1 MVLYSLLLRTTQMIS
16 TEVCEPE
23 FYSGVL
29 WDARNKV
36 SEHEIQAHPLCLDE
50 YKMNVLR
57 RCDENGW
64 IPQLAPDCHS
74 TQNEFDKSELCPLNY
89 ATVDANNVRLCVLL
103 TEPKK
108 WENQCIYDG
117 SSMTFYQLHET
128 EKQALLNYLIVMN
141 VSEIWLPGKR
151 FTRFGPVIWT
161 TSGELHGE
169 QIEFDKIN
177 VELIDENNV
186 TADGCFSAMVNSSL
200 LIGSI
205 KDCKQKLNQ
214 LCVFRQNNENTKL
227 ISMACPKNGFIPSYQ
242 SSCHCCHSIQMIEKN
257 DAKEFDN
264 IDKLIK
270 SKCKDELF
278 TMDSVEKT
286 ELFRQLAI
294 ENNLRNNDRCL
305 FAVSP
310 GNNFIS
316 NISDWK
322 SKYHAVNY
330 VNWAVPIVN
339 GSYLTTNKYGKW
351 NWIDRPFDCVVCT
364 SALHMYTPEFV
375 LNFNRKK
382 RRLYLTVYNE
392 QFVWHTIKSGIKCFT
407 NADDELIRTVEIGRK
422 KWSGT
427 LSIDQINRKT
437 TNETRLHKR
446 SKAIYELKLYGEG
459 PGYYWCEGYTMLQF
473 DLIQSTKVV
482 AFRRERGEVFTML
495 FNTWCVE
502 CEQFFRKFFIKNF
515 AKQLRDHLKDAYKI
529 MKKTTEYTNQFENT
543 EINIENVRIM
553 QIEEI
558 SLKKSHHVGMF
569 KMRLLC
575 HLTVSLSKFDDFD
588 EYLRIIKIYDILKEL
603 LGYLQSDGDYEY
615 VSLNSTEFCLPELNQ
630 MASGLSWISAKIGE
644 TIPSNELCL
653 LSSGLPAL
661 RRCVGDFLYGG
672 IWQYVSTQK
681 CHRTPDHLTEK
692 LFEFATKMTTD
703 NEMNNCA
710 IKNISMLLQKN
721 AKNVNVVA
729 ADLFYLGRIMS
740 DFSRINN
747 KNTTNNTFNLSD
759 TEHIFSIYNNLMY
772 LNENTTRKSATLNS
786 TNILLDAF
794 DNILNGIQID
804 ITSVANNNHNNTIVM
819 NSDDGTI
826 TTQTPNLIVYVI
838 DPSIKNVSGVA
849 LIKKSKQQSNDE
861 SDDNNSTEN
870 SNTSD
875 NNDDDFTDYYIK
887 TLYAN
892 QSSDELLN
900 DDKLEI
906 ATFVPISL
914 LNLLNQMANETE
926 ESVITPIKIV
936 ISIYNNDRL
945 FQEYKNMHQTKTTGR
960 IISVS
965 IPGYG
970 PHLPALLP
978 TFVRSRSIL
987 SNQNSSP
994 MCGYWNFEVDYAT
1007 WADDGCEF
1015 IEKSE
1020 HSVDPIILCACSH
1033 LTHYSYLIVGTVF
1046 QSPNTEEYDVIIT
1059 ESHQKALDRITLLGC
1074 LLSLI
1079 GICGITITAIFFR
1092 TWRKKPS
1099 SIVLMQLSGAI
1110 ALQMIQLCFVNTEYS
1125 SLYLV
1130 MEQRFI
1136 VCVALG
1142 ALLQYSIL
1150 VAFSW
1155 MLITAYLQFMRY
1167 VIVLGPQRSTRFFL
1181 KSFLIG
1187 WGIPL
1192 VPVLFVVIIS
1202 PNSYVQS
1209 VGHSNDGGIC
1219 YPSGASLYFGLIL
1232 PIGLIILANLI
1243 IFMLVIYNI
1252 LCGSRVNIRSNK
1264 RTLIMAQLRL
1274 CVFLFFLLGLSW
1286 IFGFLASIKSGIIFS
1301 YLFCLTATIQGF
1313 VLFLYFIILD
1323 SNTRKLWRNFF
1334 CHKKL

>member
-1 MVLYSLLLRTTQMIS
+1 
-16 TEVCEPE
+16 
-23 FYSGVL
+23 
-29 WDARNKV
+29 
-36 SEHEIQAHPLCLDE
+36 
-50 YKMNVLR
+50 MNILR

-64 IPQLAPDCHS
+64 IPRQAPDCHS
-74 TQNEFDKSELCPLNY
+74 TQHEFEKSEICPLNY
-89 ATVDANNVRLCVLL
+89 TTISSNNVRLCVLL
-103 TEPKK
+103 TKPKI
-108 WENQCIYDG
+108 WQNQCIYDG
-117 SSMTFYQLHET
+117 SSMTFYHLHEN
-128 EKQALLNYLIVMN
+128 EKHELLNYLIEMN
-141 VSEIWLPGKR
+141 VTEVWLPGKR

-161 TSGELHGE
+161 TAGELNGE
-169 QIEFDKIN
+169 QVEFDKIN
-177 VELIDENNV
+177 VELINENYV
-186 TADGCFSAMVNSSL
+186 AADGCFSALINSSL
-200 LIGSI
+200 HIGSI
-205 KDCKQKLNQ
+205 KNCKQKLNV
-214 LCVFRQNNENTKL
+214 LCVFRRNNDYTRL
-227 ISMACPKNGFIPSYQ
+227 ISTACPKNSFITSYY
-242 SSCHCCHSIQMIEKN
+242 SSDQCCHSIQMIDK
-257 DAKEFDN
+257 DDVKEFD
-264 IDKLIK
+264 DVEKLIK
-270 SKCKDELF
+270 TKCKDDLF

-286 ELFRQLAI
+286 ELFRQLSI
-294 ENNLRNNDRCL
+294 VNNLRISDRCL
-305 FAVSP
+305 FAVAP
-310 GNNFIS
+310 GTNFIS
-316 NISDWK
+316 SINDWK
-322 SKYHAVNY
+322 TKVNSINY
-330 VNWAVPIVN
+330 VNWDVEIVN

-351 NWIDRPFDCVVCT
+351 NWIDRHFDCLVCSST
-364 SALHMYTPEFV
+364 LRMYVPELV

-392 QFVWHTIKSGIKCFT
+392 NYVWHTIKSGVKCFT

-422 KWSGT
+422 KWSGA
-427 LSIDQINRKT
+427 LSIEQINRKT
-437 TNETRLHKR
+437 TNESRLHKT

-473 DLIQSTKVV
+473 DMIQSTKVV

-495 FNTWCVE
+495 FNTMCTE
-502 CEQFFRKFFIKNF
+502 CEQFFRKFFIKNV
-515 AKQLRDHLKDAYKI
+515 AKQLRDHLKDVYK
-529 MKKTTEYTNQFENT
+529 MLKKNQFENM
-543 EINIENVRIM
+543 EFNIENVRIM

-558 SLKKSHHVGMF
+558 SLKRHDLGMF
-569 KMRLLC
+569 KIRLLC
-575 HLTVSLSKFDDFD
+575 HLTVSLSRFDEFD
-588 EYLRIIKIYDILKEL
+588 EYLRIIKMYDILKEL
-603 LGYLQSDGDYEY
+603 LGYLTSDTDYEY
-615 VSLNSTEFCLPELNQ
+615 VSLNSTEYCLPETNQ
-630 MASGLSWISAKIGE
+630 MANGLSWINAKIGE

-653 LSSGLPAL
+653 LSNGLPAV

-672 IWQYVSTQK
+672 IWQYQSQQK

-692 LFEFATKMTTD
+692 LFELFNAKMSYND
-703 NEMNNCA
+703 DIYVMQ
-710 IKNISMLLQKN
+710 NISMLLQKN
-721 AKNVNVVA
+721 PQNLNVVA

-747 KNTTNNTFNLSD
+747 KNSINNTFNLND

-772 LNENTTRKSATLNS
+772 LNENTTRKSAALNS

-804 ITSVANNNHNNTIVM
+804 ITSVANNNHNNTIVV

-861 SDDNNSTEN
+861 SNHRSSGNDDDN
-870 SNTSD
+870 D
-875 NNDDDFTDYYIK
+875 INNDDFTDYYIK

-926 ESVITPIKIV
+926 ESVTSPIKIV
-936 ISIYNNDRL
+936 ITIYYNDRL
-945 FQEYKNMHQTKTTGR
+945 FQEYKNTRWAKSTGR
-960 IISVS
+960 IISVL

-970 PHLPALLP
+970 PNLPSLLP
-978 TFVRSRSIL
+978 TFMRSRNIP
-987 SNQNSSP
+987 SNNGSSS
-994 MCGYWNFEVDYAT
+994 MCGYWNFDVDYAT

-1020 HSVDPIILCACSH
+1020 HSVDPIMLCACSH
-1033 LTHYSYLIVGTVF
+1033 LTHYSYLIVGTVL
-1046 QSPNTEEYDVIIT
+1046 QSSNTEEYEFIIT
-1059 ESHQKALDRITLLGC
+1059 ESHQKALDTITLLGC
-1074 LLSLI
+1074 LLSLM
-1079 GICGITITAIFFR
+1079 GVCGITITAIFFR

-1099 SIVLMQLSGAI
+1099 SIVLIQLSAAI
-1110 ALQMIQLCFVNTEYS
+1110 ALQMVLLCFVNTEYS

-1136 VCVALG
+1136 VCVVLG

-1187 WGIPL
+1187 WAIPL
-1192 VPVLFVVIIS
+1192 VPVLIVVIIS
-1202 PNSYVQS
+1202 PESYVQS
-1209 VGHSNDGGIC
+1209 VGHSNGGDGGGIC
-1219 YPSGASLYFGLIL
+1219 YPSGTSLCFGLIL

-1243 IFMLVIYNI
+1243 IFILVIYNI
-1252 LCGSRVNIRSNK
+1252 LGGSSANIRSNK
-1264 RTLIMAQLRL
+1264 RTLVMAQLRL

-1313 VLFLYFIILD
+1313 VLFVYFIILD
-1323 SNTRKLWRNFF
+1323 SNTRKLWRNLF
-1334 CHKKL
+1334 CHKKR